1 MVRFYRGIKQTII
14 YKIGVH
20 MLFTPIE
27 LRNMVIRVRMP
38 LEKKRLVVM
47 TESILLGGK
56 AIKQVN
62 LVLLTRKK

>member
-1 MVRFYRGIKQTII
+1 
-14 YKIGVH
+14 

-27 LRNMVIRVRMP
+27 LRNMVIKVRMP
-38 LEKKRLVVM
+38 LKKKRLVVM